1 MKEFKLL
8 EIIKKIYIDGFRE
21 GWLECRYSK
30 CGMGYNDEIAWEK
43 WKEKFLCGLGK
54 DLSE

>member
-8 EIIKKIYIDGFRE
+8 EIIKKIYIDGFQE
-21 GWLECRYSK
+21 GWLGCRYSK